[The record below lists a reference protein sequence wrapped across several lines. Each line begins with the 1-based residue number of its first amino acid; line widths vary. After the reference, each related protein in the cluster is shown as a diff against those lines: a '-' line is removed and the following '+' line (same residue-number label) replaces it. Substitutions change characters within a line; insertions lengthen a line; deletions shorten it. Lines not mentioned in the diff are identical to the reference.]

1 MYVLKLESED
11 KRVINGKIQVASDHS
26 FYADSTYKKNRLF
39 PSEKVNIHYSHLT
52 IEA

>member
-26 FYADSTYKKNRLF
+26 FYADSTYKKTGF
-39 PSEKVNIHYSHLT
+39 FYQKK
-52 IEA
+52 